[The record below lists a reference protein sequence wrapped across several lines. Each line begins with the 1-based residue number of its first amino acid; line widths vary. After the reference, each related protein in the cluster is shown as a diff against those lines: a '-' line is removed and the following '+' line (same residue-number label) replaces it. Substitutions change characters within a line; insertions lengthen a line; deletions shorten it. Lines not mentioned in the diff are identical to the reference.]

1 MQVMQVT
8 EVIQIIQVTQVRLV
22 IQVVPVKKGL
32 QVMLAG
38 QEDISIMKEI
48 FLVQEKKKTEKK
60 RRKIFEDG
68 EYFPCRGEE

>member
-22 IQVVPVKKGL
+22 IQVVPVKKGM

-48 FLVQEKKKTEKK
+48 FLV
-60 RRKIFEDG
+60 
-68 EYFPCRGEE
+68 